1 MYTFEPLSEPIAISE
16 QIWPEGTIPLIST
29 STFTYN
35 HEAYIKDCIE
45 GILMQKTTFPVR
57 ICIFEDCS
65 TDVTTTIIRE
75 YAKQYPNLIFAF
87 CQEKNTYNNRP
98 ERKKAKEPFHLI
110 RNVAKYIALCEGDDY
125 WTDPLKLQ
133 KQVDFLEKN
142 AKYNICGHSVACSQ
156 YNFFLEKKLLLN
168 QDTIYSLKEVI
179 QTNPIHTSSFCFRN
193 NIDFSGNNFENF
205 MLNAGIGDYPML
217 VLFAQPN
224 GVFVFKDIMS
234 VYRIDNPE
242 SAWTAKLNIEAQ
254 KKLMEKTVNTMI
266 ASPLYNNVSKKY
278 LIEKLKKRKPN
289 YLKRVLHKIK
299 KKLKSL
305 F

>member
-1 MYTFEPLSEPIAISE
+1 MVSVVMITYGHENFIQQAI
-16 QIWPEGTIPLIST
+16 EGVLMQVCNFDVELIVANDCSPDQT
-29 STFTYN
+29 DLVIKNIIQNHPNGNWIKYYN
-35 HEAYIKDCIE
+35 HEKNLGVMPNFTFALEKIK
-45 GILMQKTTFPVR
+45 G
-57 ICIFEDCS
+57 
-65 TDVTTTIIRE
+65 
-75 YAKQYPNLIFAF
+75 
-87 CQEKNTYNNRP
+87 
-98 ERKKAKEPFHLI
+98 
-110 RNVAKYIALCEGDDY
+110 KYVALCDGDDY

-205 MLNAGIGDYPML
+205 MLNAGIADYPML